1 MRFAKEGGQHEG
13 SNRWS
18 NVPFHARCWN
28 FVLPRLGSGRSI
40 LFRWEQVVRLV
51 QKLEKLRWW
60 LPQRQERAMW
70 AYITGVLD
78 TLHDRTFCLPQPA
91 WAAQAI
97 DVVIFYLHD
106 HPERHHLPASGLV
119 VDALTEKFP
128 CSGQ

>member
-1 MRFAKEGGQHEG
+1 MPG
-13 SNRWS
+13 
-18 NVPFHARCWN
+18 
-28 FVLPRLGSGRSI
+28 LGSGRSI

-91 WAAQAI
+91 VAANAI
-97 DVVIFYLHD
+97 DVVILYLHD
-106 HPERHHLPASGLV
+106 HPERLQSPASDLV
-119 VDALTEKFP
+119 VDALKEKFP
-128 CSGQ
+128 CN